1 MIDHSVIWRGCAAP
15 VPARARRRRAQG
27 MVEYIMIVAL
37 IAILMVAA
45 VVNFQQAINDA
56 FSKGEQMLKSNV
68 TEKM

>member
-1 MIDHSVIWRGCAAP
+1 
-15 VPARARRRRAQG
+15 
-27 MVEYIMIVAL
+27 MIVAL